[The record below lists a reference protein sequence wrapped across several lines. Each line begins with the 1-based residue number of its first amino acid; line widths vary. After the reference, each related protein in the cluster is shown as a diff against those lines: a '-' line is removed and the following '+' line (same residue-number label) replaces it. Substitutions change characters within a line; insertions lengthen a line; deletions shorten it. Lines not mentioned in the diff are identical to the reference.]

1 MDAPLDFEFEDPLL
15 NSPVIVKKSKKVIG
29 LDDLLTDHYQ
39 EKSKVIERES
49 KRAKAKKKYDS
60 DEDDF
65 DKEALLSKQIN
76 ECHNQMQEMSG
87 EAEIAT
93 WGVHVF
99 GNQKPMPVLTLPEL
113 GSCSL
118 LRSFMSSELNSLVE
132 LTTEKVETFLEGLL
146 VNGWLSKLVN
156 TRCYI
161 EKSIAKWTFY
171 LMLYSSKEELRASA
185 CDFWC
190 NILLPQVKTE
200 KLPIRIEWFPSYCEL
215 RSALKT
221 YGFLFNYLSRTESI
235 ITNSGVRGPPKNIR
249 AWIKFVAACCCVR
262 SKRPVFSTS
271 EAEELVEV
279 AVFLS
284 SDRQLEGLLVLLDEF
299 VQSVISYFTDEEW
312 NISCEKIARSIS
324 CRTCSA
330 YHFPLAFPQ
339 SGFKSSLN
347 RVDVHS
353 LLISLPGG
361 FAPSLRIE
369 DFNFAHI
376 SVPGFMAVGLCL
388 SPRDLNCLQTVEC
401 ISGVSTRGNHLRS
414 AISYQ
419 ILLNCFDNQVHL
431 CHIPQASNEEEI
443 LSFLISINVKDRS
456 CDLFQMY
463 IYLVLTENWLL
474 SNPMFELKPVIY
486 EMWGVYLRNCSCQI
500 TSTDMRPYASKVRTK
515 ASYILFGTTNK

>member
-1 MDAPLDFEFEDPLL
+1 MLEFERERERIWNMDAPLDFEFEDPLL

-76 ECHNQMQEMSG
+76 ECHNQMQELSG

-99 GNQKPMPVLTLPEL
+99 GNQKPPPVLTLPEL

-118 LRSFMSSELNSLVE
+118 LQSFMSSELNSLVE

-156 TRCYI
+156 TRSYI

-190 NILLPQVKTE
+190 NILSPRDKTE

-262 SKRPVFSTS
+262 SKRPVFSAS

-324 CRTCSA
+324 CR
-330 YHFPLAFPQ
+330 
-339 SGFKSSLN
+339 
-347 RVDVHS
+347 
-353 LLISLPGG
+353 
-361 FAPSLRIE
+361 
-369 DFNFAHI
+369 
-376 SVPGFMAVGLCL
+376 

-419 ILLNCFDNQVHL
+419 ILLNCFDNK
-431 CHIPQASNEEEI
+431 ASNEEEI

>member
-324 CRTCSA
+324 CR
-330 YHFPLAFPQ
+330 
-339 SGFKSSLN
+339 

-353 LLISLPGG
+353 LLISFAAEGG
-361 FAPSLRIE
+361 CTF
-369 DFNFAHI
+369 FAHI
-376 SVPGFMAVGLCL
+376 FTWRFCSK
-388 SPRDLNCLQTVEC
+388 SKDRRLQFC
-401 ISGVSTRGNHLRS
+401 SYLSTRFYG
-414 AISYQ
+414 
-419 ILLNCFDNQVHL
+419 CWFV
-431 CHIPQASNEEEI
+431 
-443 LSFLISINVKDRS
+443 
-456 CDLFQMY
+456 
-463 IYLVLTENWLL
+463 
-474 SNPMFELKPVIY
+474 LKPQGL
-486 EMWGVYLRNCSCQI
+486 E
-500 TSTDMRPYASKVRTK
+500 
-515 ASYILFGTTNK
+515 LFADCGMHFRSQHSWQSPEECHFLSDSA

>member
-15 NSPVIVKKSKKVIG
+15 ISPVIVKKRKKVIG

-76 ECHNQMQEMSG
+76 ECHNQMQEMGG

-93 WGVHVF
+93 RGVHAF
-99 GNQKPMPVLTLPEL
+99 GNQKPQPLLTLPEL
-113 GSCSL
+113 GSCSPL
-118 LRSFMSSELNSLVE
+118 QSFISSKLNSLVE

-156 TRCYI
+156 TRSYI

-190 NILLPQVKTE
+190 NILLPRSKTE
-200 KLPIRIEWFPSYCEL
+200 ELPIRIEWFPSYCEL
-215 RSALKT
+215 RSALET
-221 YGFLFNYLSRTESI
+221 YGFLFNYLSQTESI
-235 ITNSGVRGPPKNIR
+235 ITDSGVRGPPKNIR
-249 AWIKFVAACCCVR
+249 AWIKFAAACCRVR
-262 SKRPVFSTS
+262 SKRPVFSAS

-284 SDRQLEGLLVLLDEF
+284 SDHQLEGLLVLLDEF
-299 VQSVISYFTDEEW
+299 VQSVINYFTDEEW
-312 NISCEKIARSIS
+312 NISCEKIAKSIS
-324 CRTCSA
+324 CR
-330 YHFPLAFPQ
+330 
-339 SGFKSSLN
+339 
-347 RVDVHS
+347 
-353 LLISLPGG
+353 
-361 FAPSLRIE
+361 
-369 DFNFAHI
+369 
-376 SVPGFMAVGLCL
+376 

-401 ISGVSTRGNHLRS
+401 ISGVSTRSHHLRS
-414 AISYQ
+414 AVSYQ
-419 ILLNCFDNQVHL
+419 ILLNCFNNK
-431 CHIPQASNEEEI
+431 ASNEEEM
-443 LSFLISINVKDRS
+443 LSLLISINVKDRS

-515 ASYILFGTTNK
+515 ASYILNGTTKK

>member
-99 GNQKPMPVLTLPEL
+99 GTQKPLPVLTLPEL

-156 TRCYI
+156 TCSYM

-171 LMLYSSKEELRASA
+171 LMLYSSKEKLRASA

-190 NILLPQVKTE
+190 NILFPRVKTE

-215 RSALKT
+215 RSALET

-235 ITNSGVRGPPKNIR
+235 INNSGVRGPPKNIR

-262 SKRPVFSTS
+262 NKRPVFSTS

-324 CRTCSA
+324 CR
-330 YHFPLAFPQ
+330 
-339 SGFKSSLN
+339 
-347 RVDVHS
+347 
-353 LLISLPGG
+353 
-361 FAPSLRIE
+361 
-369 DFNFAHI
+369 
-376 SVPGFMAVGLCL
+376 

-419 ILLNCFDNQVHL
+419 ILLNCFDNK
-431 CHIPQASNEEEI
+431 ASNEEEI

-500 TSTDMRPYASKVRTK
+500 TSTDMRPYASKGSLKFEPAVQVLSIQNTI
-515 ASYILFGTTNK
+515 SF

>member
-76 ECHNQMQEMSG
+76 ECHNQMQELSG

-99 GNQKPMPVLTLPEL
+99 GNQKPPPVLTLPEL

-156 TRCYI
+156 THSYI

-171 LMLYSSKEELRASA
+171 LKLRASA

-190 NILLPQVKTE
+190 NILSPRDKTE

-221 YGFLFNYLSRTESI
+221 YGFLFNYLSQTESI

-262 SKRPVFSTS
+262 SKQPVFSAS

-312 NISCEKIARSIS
+312 NNSCEKIARSIS
-324 CRTCSA
+324 CR
-330 YHFPLAFPQ
+330 
-339 SGFKSSLN
+339 
-347 RVDVHS
+347 
-353 LLISLPGG
+353 
-361 FAPSLRIE
+361 
-369 DFNFAHI
+369 
-376 SVPGFMAVGLCL
+376 

-419 ILLNCFDNQVHL
+419 ILLNCFDNK
-431 CHIPQASNEEEI
+431 ASNEEEI

-463 IYLVLTENWLL
+463 IYLVLTEHWLL